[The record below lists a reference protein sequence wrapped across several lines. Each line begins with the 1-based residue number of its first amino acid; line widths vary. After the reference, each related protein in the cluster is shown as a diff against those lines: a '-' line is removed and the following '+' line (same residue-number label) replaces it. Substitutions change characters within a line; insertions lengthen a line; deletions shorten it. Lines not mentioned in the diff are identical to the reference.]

1 MFRLDYLS
9 CVLTV
14 LSTILIG
21 RKAWVGFVVAGV
33 NSLIISF
40 IGLRTHEMGFIPAN
54 VFCIVIYVFSIRA
67 WIRDSRV
74 VATDRTGAKK

>member
-21 RKAWVGFVVAGV
+21 RKAWIGFVVAGI

-40 IGLRTHEMGFIPAN
+40 IGLRTHQVGFIPAN

-74 VATDRTGAKK
+74 PGAEHTNPER

>member
-14 LSTILIG
+14 VSTLLIG
-21 RKAWVGFVVAGV
+21 RKAWVGFVVAGI

-54 VFCIVIYVFSIRA
+54 AFCIVIYVFSIRA
-67 WIRDSRV
+67 WMRDGQT
-74 VATDRTGAKK
+74 ADANRTGAKK